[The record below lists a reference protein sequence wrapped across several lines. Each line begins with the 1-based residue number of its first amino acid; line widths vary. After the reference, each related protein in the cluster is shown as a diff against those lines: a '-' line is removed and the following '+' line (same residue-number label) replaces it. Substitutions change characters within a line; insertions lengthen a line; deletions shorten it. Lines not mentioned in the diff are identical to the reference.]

1 MSYGLKKFK
10 DPDFAY
16 DENPAT
22 FIKITIIKV
31 EYPVNTTIYFAYQ
44 KKNYPPSTPNN
55 FC

>member
-1 MSYGLKKFK
+1 M
-10 DPDFAY
+10 
-16 DENPAT
+16 
-22 FIKITIIKV
+22 IKIFAKIKAPRLIYKITMINV